1 MSEVGTNPSSDEP
14 AASES
19 TCHPQQ
25 PAPEND
31 NGVTDDKFV
40 LTLLMDSQQWVNPES
55 FEDPTKHQRHV
66 VKHLKTKKGVD
77 TQLVTPSLP
86 AGNYLWT
93 MRRTSDQETSVLDE
107 QACPVLDVIV
117 LRVEYSHLISK
128 AWKKSKRYH
137 PLSTLELWH
146 RKMQFSSMT
155 RKILIVQG
163 GPSEAEVA
171 SNNKKATQV
180 QDLLAE
186 YPDDF
191 ELYELSQA
199 KDTVKLLKQLH
210 QEIYESLQ
218 TQTNDLGTYL
228 QNRLTLAQLR
238 LQVETSLHSPKFH
251 LELSLR
257 RHVFAKNQ
265 QQNNSDSSTTPD
277 YVTILKGIWEKVLD
291 TYHQSEPALEEAVA
305 TNAAEQVV
313 KLGLLLSSSSSTT
326 ILSDLLSNPEEAR
339 AIAKDFVESHK
350 LQRWRAASLES
361 ELSVISN
368 KQEESI
374 EQPAAANP
382 VEQGDSIEPDQ
393 LQEGEQTGMSME
405 QGEGDQQPEAPAP
418 MEEEVEIVETVAA
431 PAPAPSL
438 SQPQQEEDDTEFQQL
453 VNAIWLINLRSDEAA
468 RHAKEGLCQHFSNMQ
483 GVLQALSSGGESR
496 RQAIIVVKALFAAHG
511 ISLAPPSAPTS
522 ASSSRR
528 ESLSGGMEDPAPTA
542 PADLQQQQSQQQQE
556 VVTVDL
562 FNAGLHKVHQ
572 RIHHQSLTQATAIQ
586 DHFQELYKMMERAL
600 QFNREAL
607 KTQQTQHKQHI
618 SALQRQHKT
627 FHDQVMQSLVELRNI
642 IQGGQEIG
650 QKDLHTCTHALIKG
664 IEKAYATMSAE
675 YQRYHVKNVQQ
686 QQQQQEQE
694 SKVTQQEHAQALLKA
709 QEQRR
714 RIAQNLEQRH
724 SHSAQQVAP
733 LPSHHP
739 LEAAPTPTAQLN
751 HHQPQSHAPTI
762 PHQVH
767 LAHQL
772 AQQQTYHHQQA
783 QHAQLVL
790 QQKLARQYLK
800 SQQAQHA
807 PVAILPPPEFEPPNA
822 PPPSNPILSSAMLQS
837 NDDDE
842 DEVQIVDPPSAAV
855 GEKRARPEEE
865 GKEEESASTPV
876 NNHKRAKEGEK
887 DHGSDDLDLS
897 DTDDEG

>member
-1 MSEVGTNPSSDEP
+1 MSDVGNPSSDEP
-14 AASES
+14 AASTSASAPS
-19 TCHPQQ
+19 THQQQ
-25 PAPEND
+25 PDAN
-31 NGVTDDKFV
+31 TDDKFV

-55 FEDPTKHQRHV
+55 SDDPTKHQRHV

-93 MRRTSDQETSVLDE
+93 MRRTSEQENSVLDE

-146 RKMQFSSMT
+146 RKMQFSSLT

-191 ELYELSQA
+191 ELYELAQA

-218 TQTNDLGTYL
+218 TQTNHLGTYL
-228 QNRLTLAQLR
+228 QSRPTLAQLR

-265 QQNNSDSSTTPD
+265 KDHNSDRSATPD

-313 KLGLLLSSSSSTT
+313 KLGLLLSSSSSST
-326 ILSDLLSNPEEAR
+326 ILSELLSNPEEAR

-361 ELSVISN
+361 EASAMRN
-368 KQEESI
+368 KQEEPI
-374 EQPAAANP
+374 EQPVAAAANP
-382 VEQGDSIEPDQ
+382 EEQGDSKEPDQ
-393 LQEGEQTGMSME
+393 PQEGGQTGMSME
-405 QGEGDQQPEAPAP
+405 DAEGAQQPEATAP
-418 MEEEVEIVETVAA
+418 MEKEVEIIDTVAA
-431 PAPAPSL
+431 PAPAPNL
-438 SQPQQEEDDTEFQQL
+438 SQPQQEEDDIEFQQL
-453 VNAIWLINLRSDEAA
+453 VNAIWLLNLRSDEAA

-496 RQAIIVVKALFAAHG
+496 RQAMIVVKAVFAAYG

-522 ASSSRR
+522 AASSRR
-528 ESLSGGMEDPAPTA
+528 GSVSDGLEAQPPATA
-542 PADLQQQQSQQQQE
+542 PGPQKQQQPEQQQE
-556 VVTVDL
+556 AVTVDAL
-562 FNAGLHKVHQ
+562 NVGLHKVHQ
-572 RIHHQSLTQATAIQ
+572 RVHQQHVDQTTAIQ
-586 DHFQELYKMMERAL
+586 NHFQELYKMMEQAL

-618 SALQRQHKT
+618 STLQRQHKT
-627 FHDQVMQSLVELRNI
+627 SHDQVMQSLLELRSI

-675 YQRYHVKNVQQ
+675 YQRYHLNNVQKQ
-686 QQQQQEQE
+686 QQE
-694 SKVTQQEHAQALLKA
+694 SKVIQQQNAQALLKA

-714 RIAQNLEQRH
+714 QLAQNLEQRH

-739 LEAAPTPTAQLN
+739 LEAAPTL
-751 HHQPQSHAPTI
+751 
-762 PHQVH
+762 PHYNSVH
-767 LAHQL
+767 GAAGVQLAHQL
-772 AQQQTYHHQQA
+772 AQQQAYHRQQA
-783 QHAQLVL
+783 QQQQLYANHAQVIHR
-790 QQKLARQYLK
+790 QQLAQHHHQA
-800 SQQAQHA
+800 QQAHQAHQA
-807 PVAILPPPEFEPPNA
+807 PAAILPPPEFEPPSA

-837 NDDDE
+837 NDDED

-855 GEKRARPEEE
+855 GEKRARPEE

-876 NNHKRAKEGEK
+876 NNHKRAKEGDK
-887 DHGSDDLDLS
+887 DHGGDDLDLS